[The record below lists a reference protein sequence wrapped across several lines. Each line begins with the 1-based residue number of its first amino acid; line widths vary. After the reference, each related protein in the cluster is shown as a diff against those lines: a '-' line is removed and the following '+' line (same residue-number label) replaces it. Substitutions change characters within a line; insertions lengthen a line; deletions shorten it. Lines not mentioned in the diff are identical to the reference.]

1 MTGGLLG
8 LDFLLEMVDQSVENS
23 CYFKSS
29 RGEGLT
35 GFFGQVVKISSDN
48 CLGFQFHQG
57 SSSLVQELNQL
68 FSRVPPFALSDV
80 TGHRNGSPSHLGAQ
94 PEQFIAWE

>member
-1 MTGGLLG
+1 MKGGLLG

-48 CLGFQFHQG
+48 CLGFQFHQ
-57 SSSLVQELNQL
+57 
-68 FSRVPPFALSDV
+68 
-80 TGHRNGSPSHLGAQ
+80 
-94 PEQFIAWE
+94 